1 MNKLTHTTLDV
12 CGYVQGGVGGGGGG
26 QTRQMTVNKLVAPE
40 GPALSLREPLV
51 VANEPGTVSSEGV
64 HVG

>member
-1 MNKLTHTTLDV
+1 MFVVMFKEGLAE
-12 CGYVQGGVGGGGGG
+12 GGGG

-40 GPALSLREPLV
+40 GPALSLQEPLF